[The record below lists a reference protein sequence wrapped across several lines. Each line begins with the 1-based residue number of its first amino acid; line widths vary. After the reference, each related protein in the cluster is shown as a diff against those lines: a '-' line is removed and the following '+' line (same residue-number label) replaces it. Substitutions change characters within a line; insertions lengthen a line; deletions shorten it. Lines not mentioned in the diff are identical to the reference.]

1 MILID
6 KKSSETPD
14 INEGIAVCAMDD
26 EALNVYYSITLRA
39 NGFTDEIVALSDTK
53 EDNRKLL
60 LAGVSKIFDMYDES
74 ASQFVEMIE
83 NNSKDISMKLA
94 IIGAG
99 KWGQALYHA
108 FSQNNDVVISSRNS
122 KELENFVPMSEAL
135 EYEYL
140 VMAIPAQFVRGWM
153 EENFVDHGQ
162 KILVAAKGIET
173 STGAFL
179 NEVYGA
185 FVSPDRLAFI
195 SGPSFAAEVQQS
207 LPTALK
213 ISSVNKELA
222 QTYADALPNF
232 IKGYVSGDVVGAEV
246 SGAYKNVI
254 AIAGGVCDGLGL
266 GNNARAA
273 LISRGLVEMTRFGEA
288 FGAKT
293 ETFLSLG
300 GAGDLFLTASSTL
313 SRNYRVGLG
322 LAQGKNMDEILEEL
336 GEVAEGVPTAKALHK
351 IATDKELYL
360 PIAEEV
366 YAMIEEGKDP
376 LASVKDLL
384 S

>member
-1 MILID
+1 M
-6 KKSSETPD
+6 
-14 INEGIAVCAMDD
+14 
-26 EALNVYYSITLRA
+26 
-39 NGFTDEIVALSDTK
+39 
-53 EDNRKLL
+53 
-60 LAGVSKIFDMYDES
+60 
-74 ASQFVEMIE
+74 
-83 NNSKDISMKLA
+83 A

-99 KWGQALYHA
+99 KWGQALNHA
-108 FSQNNDVVISSRNS
+108 YRQKNDVVISSRNS
-122 KELENFVPMSEAL
+122 KDLDNFVPMEEAL
-135 EYEYL
+135 KHEYL
-140 VMAIPAQFVRGWM
+140 VMAIPAQAVRSWM

-179 NEVYGA
+179 NEVYGE
-185 FVSPDRLAFI
+185 FVSADRLAFI

-213 ISSVNKELA
+213 ISSTNLELA
-222 QTYADALPNF
+222 QTFADALPKF
-232 IKGYVSGDVVGAEV
+232 IKGYVDDDVAGAEI

-273 LISRGLVEMTRFGEA
+273 LISRGLVEMSRFGEV
-288 FGAKT
+288 FGARK

-300 GAGDLFLTASSTL
+300 GSGDLFLTASSTL

-322 LAQGKNMDEILEEL
+322 IAQGKSMDEILDEL
-336 GEVAEGVPTAKALHK
+336 GEVAEGVPTAKAIYK
-351 IATDKELYL
+351 IAKEKEIYL
-360 PIAEEV
+360 PIAQEV

-376 LASVKDLL
+376 LVSVKDLL

>member
-1 MILID
+1 M
-6 KKSSETPD
+6 
-14 INEGIAVCAMDD
+14 
-26 EALNVYYSITLRA
+26 
-39 NGFTDEIVALSDTK
+39 
-53 EDNRKLL
+53 
-60 LAGVSKIFDMYDES
+60 KI
-74 ASQFVEMIE
+74 
-83 NNSKDISMKLA
+83 A

-108 FSQNNDVVISSRNS
+108 YSQKNDVVISSRHR
-122 KELENFVPMSEAL
+122 KDIENFVPMSEAL
-135 EYEYL
+135 KYEYL
-140 VMAIPAQFVRGWM
+140 VISIPAQFVRGWM

-179 NEVYGA
+179 NEVYGS
-185 FVSPDRLAFI
+185 FVSADRLAFI
-195 SGPSFAAEVQQS
+195 SGPSFAAEVQKS
-207 LPTALK
+207 LPTALI
-213 ISSVNKELA
+213 ISSTNHALA
-222 QTYADALPNF
+222 QTYADALPKF
-232 IKGYVSGDVVGAEV
+232 IKGYVSSDVVGAEV

-322 LAQGKNMDEILEEL
+322 LAKGKGMSEILRDL

-351 IATDKELYL
+351 IATDKKIYL
-360 PIAEEV
+360 PIAAEV
-366 YAMIEEGKDP
+366 YAMIYENKDP
-376 LASVKDLL
+376 LESVNDLL
-384 S
+384 G